1 MYVCM
6 YVCICMYVCMYVYYI
21 YMCVCACM
29 YVCVLCVLC
38 AYMEAR
44 TEMYINYTFLR
55 PDFPF
60 DSNSNV

>member
-1 MYVCM
+1 
-6 YVCICMYVCMYVYYI
+6 
-21 YMCVCACM
+21 MCVCACM